1 VLFPIKKTV
10 NMWGF
15 TLIEM
20 LVAISIIIILTL
32 ITVPIY
38 QGSRKELALQR
49 ATGKLAQDL
58 RSAQEMAM
66 AAREITGSVRPRY
79 GVEFDTGSPDSYVL
93 FADDNNNGTR
103 QPSDLVIETIVLE
116 KGVTI
121 NQLSVGDPPVSRTKI
136 WITFSPPDPTTEIRG
151 PAITSIGRIQII
163 GGDKTKT
170 IAVNN
175 AGLIFIE

>member
-20 LVAISIIIILTL
+20 LVVISVIIILTL

-38 QGSRKELALQR
+38 QGSKKELALQR

-66 AAREITGSVRPRY
+66 AAKEFQGAVPEGGYGIYLTSGMSDRY
-79 GVEFDTGSPDSYVL
+79 IL
-93 FADDNNNGTR
+93 FADTNGNF
-103 QPSDLVIETIVLE
+103 QYGDGELVDDIYFET
-116 KGVTI
+116 GVEI
-121 NQLSVGDPPVSRTKI
+121 SQLSPASPLT
-136 WITFSPPDPTTEIRG
+136 ITFTPPDPTTRVNG
-151 PAITSIGRIQII
+151 STSTAAAIILRSENSTTSINVLP
-163 GGDKTKT
+163 T
-170 IAVNN
+170 
-175 AGLIFIE
+175 GLIFIE